1 MILPVGGVVLEVGGV
16 KMQTFNNH
24 LDSLVRLIS
33 PATYNPPSVL
43 NMMCLHLY
51 TYNNYNDTVTLA
63 LKDHRMYYLHVL
75 TERCLSYTVKPL
87 YIGHP
92 I

>member
-43 NMMCLHLY
+43 NMMCLHL
-51 TYNNYNDTVTLA
+51 
-63 LKDHRMYYLHVL
+63 
-75 TERCLSYTVKPL
+75 
-87 YIGHP
+87 
-92 I
+92 